1 MENEFKTTLAE
12 FKDGEGT
19 FHSIVQISDN
29 IFHEKE
35 TGYLYCK
42 NSILGG
48 IGIQEYLGKELPFKD
63 VKPDQVVEL
72 VRESI
77 DVFDSSSMSTF
88 NGKPVTLHHPE
99 GKVNSK
105 NFKKFIVGTLN
116 DVKQDEN
123 NKDNLIG
130 DVVIYDA
137 YTVDK
142 VMKGELKDLSL
153 GYRAKVVP
161 TFDGRYKQTDI
172 VVNHLAIVEAGRAE
186 MAQIV
191 DEKTVKEEKET
202 VILEP
207 QDFKDMFKDTLHVT
221 VRERNS
227 KSKDT
232 YDDENGE
239 TIYEEVS
246 VVKVVTSKY
255 DVLKQQLID
264 SKTNKKGETKMEK
277 DFKYF
282 IAEVKG
288 LSIYPKSDFRDA
300 AYKALKDECMET
312 LGVEL
317 ISFADTKKSVIAS
330 SVGLRDDQIVT
341 NEEEQETKV
350 LEGHFKDENRF
361 YEKLYRSMDKT
372 ETARKYADMTFHDVH
387 TALAEG
393 RML

>member
-1 MENEFKTTLAE
+1 MENEFKTVLAE

-48 IGIQEYLGKELPFKD
+48 IGVQKYLGKELPFKD
-63 VKPDQVVEL
+63 VKPDEVVEL

-77 DVFDSSSMSTF
+77 DVFDSSSISTF

-105 NFKKFIVGTLN
+105 NFKKFIVGSLN
-116 DVKQDEN
+116 DVKQDET

-161 TFDGRYKQTDI
+161 TGDGRYKQTSI

-191 DEKTVKEEKET
+191 DNKTVVEEE
-202 VILEP
+202 ILEP
-207 QDFKDMFKDTLHVT
+207 QDFTDKIHVT
-221 VRERNS
+221 DRIEVI
-227 KSKDT
+227 KTKDT
-232 YDDENGE
+232 YDDELNESIYEKDIKVIEKHSHYEKAKQLLMDSKKNEKEGE
-239 TIYEEVS
+239 T
-246 VVKVVTSKY
+246 
-255 DVLKQQLID
+255 Q
-264 SKTNKKGETKMEK
+264 MEK
-277 DFKYF
+277 RDFKYF
-282 IAEVKG
+282 VNEVKE
-288 LSIYPKSDFRDA
+288 LSVYPESDFKDA
-300 AYKALKDECMET
+300 AYKALEAECLEE
-312 LGVEL
+312 LGTKL
-317 ISFADTKKSVIAS
+317 ISFSDVKQSVIAS
-330 SVGLRDDQIVT
+330 SIGLRDSKDII
-341 NEEEQETKV
+341 EEEIKV
-350 LEGHFKDENRF
+350 LEVHSDKEERF
-361 YEKLYRSMDKT
+361 YDSLYRKMDDP
-372 ETARKYADMTFHDVH
+372 EVARKYASMTGRDVYN
-387 TALAEG
+387 AMIEG
-393 RML
+393 RTI